1 MERPDMTTRPGQGM
15 MPRPSAPG
23 TPPWPGERNY
33 QGEPGYRG
41 EWADWVPRRPY
52 DSAPEPEWEP
62 EAEFVPEP
70 AHFPEEDVFARMID
84 RSPKRPPIR
93 RWAPALVASVA
104 ALAMTAAAFLYFRG
118 DPAPQPTSANGPV
131 PTAEPVA
138 PATRCPAERVGNK
151 IQGNGDGGTDSGP
164 DAIFAFQYA
173 YYVTRSAEQARAVV
187 APNASV
193 PTVDAIQHGIDSIPA
208 GTTHCV
214 AISPGA
220 FAGQYRVVITE
231 NRPGR
236 DPMTYNAQLVS
247 VARTGDRTLI
257 TGIAAAG

>member
-1 MERPDMTTRPGQGM
+1 MTTRPGQGM
-15 MPRPSAPG
+15 MPRPAAPG
-23 TPPWPGERNY
+23 TPPWPGAQNY
-33 QGEPGYRG
+33 HGEPGYRG

-62 EAEFVPEP
+62 EAEFVPGP
-70 AHFPEEDVFARMID
+70 AHFPEEDVFAAMID

-118 DPAPQPTSANGPV
+118 DPAPQPTAANGPV

-138 PATRCPAERVGNK
+138 PAARCPAERVGNK

-173 YYVTRSAEQARAVV
+173 YYVTRSAEHARTVV

-193 PTVDAIQHGIDSIPA
+193 PTVEAIQHGIDSIPA

-214 AISPGA
+214 AITPGA

-247 VARTGDRTLI
+247 VARAGDRTLI